1 MLMVGIFST
10 GIQKERDKNASW
22 MVFLGSIYPLAKVF
36 RLILDFMRSDVLP
49 PRACFMKVYNEALYL
64 SFDYLIGKIW
74 SISYGLTQKIQITFS
89 VAEKL
94 SVTQPVAGK
103 EVRDCFLRGTGSLI
117 L

>member
-64 SFDYLIGKIW
+64 SFDYLIGKI
-74 SISYGLTQKIQITFS
+74 STNVEDSNNIFCCRKTVSYAASSWKRS
-89 VAEKL
+89 
-94 SVTQPVAGK
+94 P
-103 EVRDCFLRGTGSLI
+103 
-117 L
+117 